1 MIKLGRLET
10 SEDFKVSKKE
20 KSPSIFKIDELKIS
34 VRKLTKKDIK
44 ERKLPNQTSGL
55 VIMSI
60 DNDSPLINSVEI
72 NSVII
77 EVQKKKIKSIEDLKK
92 IIDNELKLNQKTLL
106 FAIYNNQNQRRYIG
120 VKLD

>member
-1 MIKLGRLET
+1 M
-10 SEDFKVSKKE
+10 
-20 KSPSIFKIDELKIS
+20 KIS